1 MCNRMQSAIL
11 REMADILPKISAD
24 GRLFC
29 SYPKN
34 NTVYPFNY
42 NRQTVFCQDLDNIKT
57 ALGQDSFS

>member
-29 SYPKN
+29 SCLLY
-34 NTVYPFNY
+34 TS
-42 NRQTVFCQDLDNIKT
+42 DAADEL
-57 ALGQDSFS
+57 

>member
-29 SYPKN
+29 SYQKN
-34 NTVYPFNY
+34 NTFYPFNY
-42 NRQTVFCQDLDNIKT
+42 NR
-57 ALGQDSFS
+57 